1 MKLSMLQRDFRDRLV
16 ASSNEATLPHLD
28 AKAAAGLD
36 VYQNNYRAQL
46 VGCLELSFPQLR
58 TWLGREAFLDAAI
71 AHIDHH
77 PPHAWTLDAYGI
89 DFDETLQA
97 RFPHNPDIHE
107 LAWIEWALS
116 ESFVAADAI
125 RMSSEELQA
134 VDWDTARICLHPSL
148 RQRTATTN
156 SETIWTALQDGA
168 EPPESEMLQA
178 PGGLIVWRREFT
190 CRLRLVDTIEHEALL
205 SLRDDDRF
213 TTWCDAL
220 VDRLGEEA
228 GIATAGQLL
237 ADWLAAGIVT
247 GAR

>member
-1 MKLSMLQRDFRDRLV
+1 MNLATLQRGFRTWLV
-16 ASSNEATLPHLD
+16 ASSSEATLRQLG
-28 AKAAAGLD
+28 AGATAGLD

-58 TWLGREAFLDAAI
+58 TWLGHAAFLETAI
-71 AHIDHH
+71 THIDSH

-89 DFDETLQA
+89 DFDQTLQA

-125 RMSSEELQA
+125 RMSSDELQT
-134 VDWDTARICLHPSL
+134 VNWDAARICLHPSL
-148 RQRTATTN
+148 RQHTATTN
-156 SETIWTALQDGA
+156 AEAIWSALQDGA
-168 EPPESEMLQA
+168 EPPESEVLPT
-178 PGGLIVWRREFT
+178 PGGLIVWRHEFT
-190 CRLRLVDTIEHEALL
+190 SRLRFVDTIEHEALL

-228 GIATAGQLL
+228 GVAMAGQLL

-247 GAR
+247 GTR